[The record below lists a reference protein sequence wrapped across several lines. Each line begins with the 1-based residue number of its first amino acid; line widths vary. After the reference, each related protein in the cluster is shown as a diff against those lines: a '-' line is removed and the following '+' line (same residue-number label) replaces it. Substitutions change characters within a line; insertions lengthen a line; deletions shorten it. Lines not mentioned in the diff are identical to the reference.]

1 MRTKKK
7 GIFCRF
13 FFWPEYPCN
22 MYVECME
29 YVTHTGLYHSVHYN
43 NISFSA
49 FVMGSFSYHRL
60 YIIQLVS
67 WKNNGRAAA
76 NALQMVEC
84 FTHDSFNGAAHT
96 FFMCLKSTYTTI
108 SKGSGSHAH
117 SSKNPS
123 RSSSILS
130 VSLNLVDVSALLLLL
145 LGSCTHDAM
154 KQQIKSLLSRRDQN
168 KFFI

>member
-1 MRTKKK
+1 
-7 GIFCRF
+7 
-13 FFWPEYPCN
+13 
-22 MYVECME
+22 ME
-29 YVTHTGLYHSVHYN
+29 YAIHTGLYHSVHYN

-67 WKNNGRAAA
+67 WKNNGIAAAAATAIATA

-108 SKGSGSHAH
+108 SKGTGSHAYTPPENYTPSH
-117 SSKNPS
+117 SAFV
-123 RSSSILS
+123 LS

-145 LGSCTHDAM
+145 KGHAYTIL
-154 KQQIKSLLSRRDQN
+154 QN
-168 KFFI
+168 GR

>member
-1 MRTKKK
+1 MRTKEK
-7 GIFCRF
+7 GIFCCFRF
-13 FFWPEYPCN
+13 SSLPKYHAICERRECIEYA
-22 MYVECME
+22 
-29 YVTHTGLYHSVHYN
+29 THTGLDHSVHYN

-67 WKNNGRAAA
+67 WKNDGRATSTATAA

-84 FTHDSFNGAAHT
+84 FTHDSFNGVAHT

-117 SSKNPS
+117 SP
-123 RSSSILS
+123 RE
-130 VSLNLVDVSALLLLL
+130 LVP
-145 LGSCTHDAM
+145 LGVRTIC
-154 KQQIKSLLSRRDQN
+154 
-168 KFFI
+168 FF